1 MSAGLI
7 AGLPV
12 QIPHRASSSPQIIP
26 LGLGSWVSPFL
37 LRFLLRKKPV
47 QLGWPLQSLLR
58 PKAVLVIQP
67 PAPVPQPRVSISI
80 LNWPLFMSSKKNP
93 LPQKPVSILGFP
105 GTPLQSWKEGFVS
118 HTSKTFVKCHSVF
131 SQLREPIVTW
141 APLMSNLHLPRL
153 SAAGSCLPA
162 SLRPHCSCCIKGS
175 RCPLPAWAQKPA
187 SALKEPPKQFSA
199 KQSFP
204 SWSPCQLLPADAVGS
219 QLSLHPAPAWPGS
232 ALGTRAGCGRGLGG
246 LGPTSRTRRKRG
258 RNPGFSSP

>member
-67 PAPVPQPRVSISI
+67 PAPVPQPRVFISI

-105 GTPLQSWKEGFVS
+105 GTPLQSWKEGFVYTLQKHLLNVTLFS
-118 HTSKTFVKCHSVF
+118 HSSG
-131 SQLREPIVTW
+131 S
-141 APLMSNLHLPRL
+141 PLSP
-153 SAAGSCLPA
+153 GPPSCLTFT
-162 SLRPHCSCCIKGS
+162 C
-175 RCPLPAWAQKPA
+175 
-187 SALKEPPKQFSA
+187 
-199 KQSFP
+199 
-204 SWSPCQLLPADAVGS
+204 
-219 QLSLHPAPAWPGS
+219 PGS
-232 ALGTRAGCGRGLGG
+232 AP
-246 LGPTSRTRRKRG
+246 LGPASQPPSG
-258 RNPGFSSP
+258 HIAPAV